1 MRHVIIIDGA
11 MMDDAGEAVTD
22 YLAAI
27 IDSERREGVVL
38 VHCDSPSAELL
49 LSQNKKTVCVKR
61 GEKKIC
67 GELKNCGKL
76 TAFLKQFD
84 ECKRVGCV
92 VYGNEVKK
100 YDAEKDVEEMET
112 IGHSRKTFDNVVYIS
127 ENGCAILR
135 S

>member
-11 MMDDAGEAVTD
+11 MIDDTGEAVTD

-38 VHCDSPSAELL
+38 VRCDSPSAELL
-49 LSQNKKTVCVKR
+49 TQNKKTVCVKR

-67 GELKNCGKL
+67 GEVKNCGKL
-76 TAFLKQFD
+76 VTFLKQFD
-84 ECKRVGCV
+84 ECRRAGCV
-92 VYGNEVKK
+92 VYGNQVKK

>member
-1 MRHVIIIDGA
+1 MRHVIIVDGA
-11 MMDDAGEAVTD
+11 MIDDAGEAVAD

-38 VHCDSPSAELL
+38 VRCDSPSAELFL
-49 LSQNKKTVCVKR
+49 DQNKKTVCVKR

-76 TAFLKQFD
+76 VVFIRQFD
-84 ECKRVGCV
+84 ECRAGCV
-92 VYGNEVKK
+92 VFGNDVKK

-127 ENGCAILR
+127 ESGCTILR